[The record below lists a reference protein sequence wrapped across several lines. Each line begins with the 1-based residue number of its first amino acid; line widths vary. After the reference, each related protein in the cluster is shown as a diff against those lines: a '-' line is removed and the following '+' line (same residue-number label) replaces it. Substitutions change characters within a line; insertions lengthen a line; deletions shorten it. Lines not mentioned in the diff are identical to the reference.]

1 MIITDNREKFTN
13 SDPLLVDLLVVST
26 IDPKSSQYQIGNTI
40 YDAPLPSL
48 EFTFTKPNNVL
59 FNAIGVQVKD
69 QIIGR
74 LTGNFNNNIYE
85 VRLFCPVWC
94 PDGTPQYYV
103 KVNLN
108 YTPVQFKFM
117 TDEDALKIPRSVFR
131 DYHSRDGFFSFFP
144 HVAIE
149 MKSMSYNQNFT
160 KIGHWNDVMAYFG
173 NKDWNLEYS
182 ETTRSAISGN
192 LGQQTPYF
200 TDNYD
205 PIQKDNIFRT
215 DYFNVD
221 ARKTSLL
228 VNFRASW
235 GGKYLKQ
242 NVGVLYSTTNTEP
255 SLGGAN
261 CETFISKK
269 DHEPFVFDWNYS
281 GSGTVPL
288 NKIPAIPNTTYY
300 LRPFMVFEDDTFIL
314 GPIKTVTTPSIGL
327 KPKLQPIRM
336 KLTDKS
342 VDYDVQVVDIG
353 DSEIV
358 AHGIRVGTT
367 PTNMV
372 DKVIDNA
379 NWKPLLNFYSFSLYL
394 QDLIP
399 NKKYYFQAY
408 ATNADG
414 ETVNS
419 DYYEDVIVEPGFVT
433 PFLNNSGFFR
443 TKSDAV
449 KPEVGLSL
457 AKNITKDTAYIE
469 GFIWG
474 NGGRVITEFGFV
486 TSKKTN
492 KPTLENYDIIEPVIA
507 NITSSYEMIAY
518 TMIGLTEGTEYWVSF
533 YAKNSK
539 GISYSDAT
547 NFKTIS
553 SIKVQTKN
561 IYNITPTGAISG
573 GNVTGE
579 SEIITERGVCWSVLP
594 EPTISDNIKPSGKD
608 VGSFDAAISELNP
621 LTRYYVRSYATTT
634 NGTSYGEQT
643 QFDTIADIEIEIETP
658 KAATLPP
665 EIGDTFIISGVSIL
679 TEGTQGVVN
688 KGIVISSIP
697 NPTNLDD
704 VIFNKTG
711 DTDSPIRI
719 DGLEK
724 DTNYYVIGYAENEI
738 AFYFGEAI
746 PIKTIAD
753 LEPQTFEVDVDLT
766 YNFYIKD
773 VNGKTINKV
782 TSTITTIETNIK
794 EYKLYWTTEILKSID
809 PSKNILMNIK
819 TSTQSIIDVLDMPCN
834 VPIYYFASCVNSD
847 NVECR
852 SVETKQITLPEQ
864 GGVVTPPTTTTSG
877 LFSPP
882 NNANIGTIYQF
893 KNKEWIKTGE
903 GWEKNKTN
911 STTSTTVVPLVPVSG
926 KRSVQVSQNI
936 DLFDVSNTK
945 RMTSVDKYV
954 FSDLE
959 QINYYVRLYLTE
971 DCIFEENENIVL
983 KFADKEIT
991 NIKANR
997 LVENSGYVNQRI
1009 LSITLSA
1016 TGEGA
1021 ELITRSAD
1029 AEVIS
1034 NATDPIQIIS
1044 INTTGVETII
1054 PKNNRKFRMQDIDG
1068 EANKLNKNIDSI
1080 TTVEELDR
1088 TTSPGI
1094 YSLNLATE
1102 IYEPFDKTLSSGSP
1116 ATLFVGEVID
1126 ADISHQ
1132 LAMIYIGDKMRI
1144 KYRSMSYGSV
1154 GEAPNYGWEEVKTA
1168 DYKVYVAKLTQTG
1181 TTAPIATVLE
1191 NTIGEIN
1198 WEYDSAGNYKAIQPD
1213 YGFIS
1218 NEKIVIVQDKQ
1229 LYFSEGSTTFVI
1241 KAFRDDADVIY
1252 LETRIIDIG
1261 SSSDGLL
1268 NNTLIEIRVYN

>member
-1 MIITDNREKFTN
+1 MIITENREKFTN

-59 FNAIGVQVKD
+59 FNAIGVQVKE

-117 TDEDALKIPRSVFR
+117 TDEDARKIPRSVFR

-160 KIGHWNDVMAYFG
+160 KIGHWNDIMAYFG

-221 ARKTSLL
+221 VRKTSLL

-242 NVGVLYSTTNTEP
+242 NVGVLYSSTNTEP
-255 SLGGAN
+255 RLGGEN

-288 NKIPAIPNTTYY
+288 NKIPATPNTTYY

-314 GPIKTVTTPSIGL
+314 GPIKTVTTPSVGL

-419 DYYEDVIVEPGFVT
+419 DYYEDVIIEPGFVT
-433 PFLNNSGFFR
+433 PVLNNSGFFR

-518 TMIGLTEGTEYWVSF
+518 NMIGLAEGTEYWVSF
-533 YAKNSK
+533 YAKNSV

-643 QFDTIADIEIEIETP
+643 QFDTIADVEIETP

-688 KGIVISSIP
+688 KGIVISSIS

-766 YNFYIKD
+766 YSFYIKD

-819 TSTQSIIDVLDMPCN
+819 TSTQSVIDVFDMPCN

-864 GGVVTPPTTTTSG
+864 GGVTTPTTTTTSG

-882 NNANIGTIYQF
+882 NNADIGTIYQF

-911 STTSTTVVPLVPVSG
+911 SATTSTVAPLIPVSG
-926 KRSVQVSQNI
+926 KRSVQVSQNTDLI
-936 DLFDVSNTK
+936 EPYETKKMVAIDTDLGLKNTRHYLRLYFNEDVKFETDETVVVTVNNVNYTNFSGVDLFQSDKRVIGLMSLTSGANSDFQAIHSVGENITVTSINNVNRQRIIPKDDRKFRLKDSHEVWSGNNNGNEIQLSDETVVMVDYNTTLQLPFASQYDKHIYEIKSTNELIGDGVISIKTKPNEYIDYKYNQDSHLRLSPMETVKLISVGNQWWILSNESK
-945 RMTSVDKYV
+945 PLCRKYV
-954 FSDLE
+954 ATLNQANTGDTVDTVFENTLCGNDNITWTRLE
-959 QINYYVRLYLTE
+959 VGKYKGVLTNVFNGNIIFTQEKQIYWDQNDTPCYMCVTK
-971 DCIFEENENIVL
+971 INNS
-983 KFADKEIT
+983 EILLET
-991 NIKANR
+991 F
-997 LVENSGYVNQRI
+997 
-1009 LSITLSA
+1009 
-1016 TGEGA
+1016 
-1021 ELITRSAD
+1021 
-1029 AEVIS
+1029 
-1034 NATDPIQIIS
+1034 QIIS
-1044 INTTGVETII
+1044 GMSDT
-1054 PKNNRKFRMQDIDG
+1054 
-1068 EANKLNKNIDSI
+1068 
-1080 TTVEELDR
+1080 
-1088 TTSPGI
+1088 
-1094 YSLNLATE
+1094 
-1102 IYEPFDKTLSSGSP
+1102 
-1116 ATLFVGEVID
+1116 
-1126 ADISHQ
+1126 Q
-1132 LAMIYIGDKMRI
+1132 L
-1144 KYRSMSYGSV
+1144 
-1154 GEAPNYGWEEVKTA
+1154 
-1168 DYKVYVAKLTQTG
+1168 
-1181 TTAPIATVLE
+1181 
-1191 NTIGEIN
+1191 
-1198 WEYDSAGNYKAIQPD
+1198 
-1213 YGFIS
+1213 
-1218 NEKIVIVQDKQ
+1218 
-1229 LYFSEGSTTFVI
+1229 
-1241 KAFRDDADVIY
+1241 RDDA
-1252 LETRIIDIG
+1252 
-1261 SSSDGLL
+1261 L